1 MDKKQMLGF
10 GLILV
15 FLAWWLYMNQ
25 PTEAE
30 RLEIA
35 RKQDSLARIENQ
47 VISTD
52 TQNGQFTP
60 QNGISQP
67 DSLNDTAE
75 NQRLAA
81 QYGEFAPSAA
91 GEEEIVTLE
100 NSVMKIQLSSKGGRI
115 VDILLKDYKKI
126 IEDENKEE
134 IETPLHLLE
143 DEKDRFEYL
152 FTVNNRAISTQD
164 LYFSPTVNG
173 NEIRFRAATS
183 TGGYIDQIYTLV
195 PDSYQIEYQVSWEN
209 IPNANQQTVTLNWL
223 THLDKLEKN
232 TTFERT
238 YSTIH
243 FKQNDERTSYTSYT
257 SSDEEELTGNVK
269 WVAHS
274 NQFFNTS
281 LIANQ
286 AFSSAHLQVTT
297 LEEDNPDLKKLQ
309 SRLTLPNDPGINHFR
324 MHMYTGPNDYKNL
337 KEVGHELED
346 IIPFGWSIF
355 GTINRRVIR
364 PLFVLLDNLLGSKG
378 MAILLLTFLVKMALY
393 PITYRMLYS
402 QAKTQALK
410 PRMDKLK
417 DKFKDDTKKIQMETM
432 KLYQEYGVN
441 PVGGCLPMLLQ
452 MPIWFALYRF
462 FPASIEFRQA
472 GFLWATDLSSY
483 DAFFK
488 LPFDIPMLGGHISL
502 FTILYTISM
511 IGYTYYNSKIMT
523 QASTGNEEMM
533 KMMKIMQYAMPFM
546 FFFFFNNYASGLTA
560 YLFFSNLM
568 TIAQTVVTKQFV
580 IDDDKIDREL
590 EAYKQKPKKTSK
602 FRERLNDA
610 IKEQQRQQ
618 ELRDKKK

>member
-1 MDKKQMLGF
+1 MLGF

-52 TQNGQFTP
+52 TQNGPFTP
-60 QNGISQP
+60 QNGISKP
-67 DSLNDTAE
+67 DSLLDTAE

-81 QYGEFAPSAA
+81 QYGEFAPSAV

-115 VDILLKDYKKI
+115 VDVLLKDYKKI
-126 IEDENKEE
+126 IEDENKKE

-173 NEIRFRAATS
+173 SEIRFRAATS

-309 SRLTLPNDPGINHFR
+309 SRLTLPSDPGINHFR

-355 GTINRRVIR
+355 GTINRWVIR
-364 PLFVLLDNLLGSKG
+364 PLFELLDNLLGSKG

-417 DKFKDDTKKIQMETM
+417 DKFKDDSKKIQMETM

>member
-1 MDKKQMLGF
+1 MLGF

-15 FLAWWLYMNQ
+15 FLAWWLYLNQ
-25 PTEAE
+25 PSEAE

-47 VISTD
+47 ELTLEAPITDSGAISD
-52 TQNGQFTP
+52 TIDPTGSPAPQINTQLQNQF
-60 QNGISQP
+60 GI
-67 DSLNDTAE
+67 
-75 NQRLAA
+75 
-81 QYGEFAPSAA
+81 FAPAA
-91 GEEEIVTLE
+91 RGEEEIITLE
-100 NSVMKIQLSSKGGRI
+100 NSVMEIQFSTKGGRI
-115 VDILLKDYKKI
+115 VNVLLKDYYKI
-126 IEDENKEE
+126 IEDEDKKE
-134 IETPLHLLE
+134 IKIPLRLME
-143 DEKDRFEYL
+143 DEKDRFEYI
-152 FTVNNRAISTQD
+152 FSIDNRTITTQD
-164 LYFSPTVNG
+164 LYFTPTITG
-173 NEIRFRAATS
+173 SEIRLRAQTS
-183 TGGYIDQIYTLV
+183 TGGYIEQRYSLL
-195 PDSYQIEYQVSWEN
+195 PESYQLEYQVSWEN
-209 IPNANQQTVTLNWL
+209 LPNTDQETITLNWL
-223 THLDKLEKN
+223 TYLDKLEKN

-243 FKQNDERTSYTSYT
+243 FKSINERPSYTSYT
-257 SSDEEELTGNVK
+257 RSDDEQLNKEVK

-281 LIANQ
+281 LVANQ
-286 AFSSAHLQVTT
+286 SFTSASLKVNT
-297 LEEDNPDLKKLQ
+297 LEENDPDLKRLQ
-309 SRLTLPNDPGINHFR
+309 SQLQIPNNTGLNHFS
-324 MHMYTGPNDYKNL
+324 MDLYVGPNDYKNL
-337 KEVGHELED
+337 RGMGHELED

-364 PLFVLLDNLLGSKG
+364 PLFVFLDNVIGSKG

-410 PRMDKLK
+410 PRMDRLK
-417 DKFKDDTKKIQMETM
+417 EKFKDDSQKIQMETM

-441 PVGGCLPMLLQ
+441 PMGGCLPMLLQ

-483 DAFFK
+483 DAFFT
-488 LPFDIPMLGGHISL
+488 LPFNIPMLGGHISL

-523 QASTGNEEMM
+523 QTSAGNEEMM
-533 KMMKIMQYAMPFM
+533 KMMKVMQYAMPVM

-568 TIAQTVVTKQFV
+568 TIAQTVITKEFV
-580 IDDDKIDREL
+580 INEDKINQEL
-590 EAYKQKPKKTSK
+590 EAFKKKPKKVSK
-602 FRERLNDA
+602 FRERLNEA

-618 ELRDKKK
+618 ELREKKKK

>member
-1 MDKKQMLGF
+1 MLGF

-52 TQNGQFTP
+52 TQNGPFTP
-60 QNGISQP
+60 QNGISKP
-67 DSLNDTAE
+67 DSLLDTAE

-81 QYGEFAPSAA
+81 QYGEFAPSAV

-115 VDILLKDYKKI
+115 VDVLLKDYKKI
-126 IEDENKEE
+126 IEDENKKE

-309 SRLTLPNDPGINHFR
+309 SRLTLPSDPGINHFR

-355 GTINRRVIR
+355 GTINRWVIR
-364 PLFVLLDNLLGSKG
+364 PLFELLDNLLGSKG

>member
-1 MDKKQMLGF
+1 MLGF

-15 FLAWWLYMNQ
+15 FLAWWLYLNQ
-25 PTEAE
+25 PSEAE

-47 VISTD
+47 ELTLEAPITDSGAISD
-52 TQNGQFTP
+52 TIDPTGSTAPEINTQLQNQF
-60 QNGISQP
+60 GI
-67 DSLNDTAE
+67 
-75 NQRLAA
+75 
-81 QYGEFAPSAA
+81 FAPAA
-91 GEEEIVTLE
+91 RGEEEIITLE
-100 NSVMKIQLSSKGGRI
+100 NSVMEIQFSTKGGRI
-115 VDILLKDYKKI
+115 VDVLLKDYYKI
-126 IEDENKEE
+126 IEDEDKKE
-134 IETPLHLLE
+134 IKIPLRLME
-143 DEKDRFEYL
+143 DEKDRFEYI
-152 FTVNNRAISTQD
+152 FSIDNRTITTQD
-164 LYFSPTVNG
+164 LYFTPTITG
-173 NEIRFRAATS
+173 SEIRLRAQTS
-183 TGGYIDQIYTLV
+183 TGGYIEQRYSLL
-195 PDSYQIEYQVSWEN
+195 PESYQLEYQVSWEN
-209 IPNANQQTVTLNWL
+209 LPNTDQETITLNWL
-223 THLDKLEKN
+223 TYLDKLEKN

-243 FKQNDERTSYTSYT
+243 FKNINERPSYTSYT
-257 SSDEEELTGNVK
+257 RNDNEELSNEVK
-269 WVAHS
+269 WIAHS

-281 LIANQ
+281 LVANQ
-286 AFSSAHLQVTT
+286 SFTSASLKVNT
-297 LEEDNPDLKKLQ
+297 LEENDPDLKRLQ
-309 SRLTLPNDPGINHFR
+309 SQLQIPNNIGLNHFS
-324 MHMYTGPNDYKNL
+324 MDLYVGPNDYKNL
-337 KEVGHELED
+337 RGMGHELED

-364 PLFVLLDNLLGSKG
+364 PLFVFLDNVIGSKG

-410 PRMDKLK
+410 PRMDRLK
-417 DKFKDDTKKIQMETM
+417 EKFKDDSQKIQMETM

-441 PVGGCLPMLLQ
+441 PMGGCLPMLLQ

-483 DAFFK
+483 DAFFT
-488 LPFDIPMLGGHISL
+488 LPFNIPMLGGHISL

-523 QASTGNEEMM
+523 QTSAGNEEMM
-533 KMMKIMQYAMPFM
+533 KMMKVMQYAMPVM

-568 TIAQTVVTKQFV
+568 TIAQTVITKEFV
-580 IDDDKIDREL
+580 INEDKINQEL
-590 EAYKQKPKKTSK
+590 EAFKKKPKKVSK
-602 FRERLNDA
+602 FRERLNEA

-618 ELRDKKK
+618 ELREKKKK

>member
-1 MDKKQMLGF
+1 MLGF

-47 VISTD
+47 VISPD
-52 TQNGQFTP
+52 SQSGQFDGQTV
-60 QNGISQP
+60 IS
-67 DSLNDTAE
+67 DSDTLNTSAE

-81 QYGEFAPSAA
+81 QYGEFAPSAS
-91 GEEEIVTLE
+91 GDEEIVTLE
-100 NSVMKIQLSSKGGRI
+100 NSVIKIQFSSKGGRI
-115 VDILLKDYKKI
+115 VDVLLKDYKKI

-152 FTVNNRAISTQD
+152 FTINNRAISTQD
-164 LYFSPTVNG
+164 LYFTPTING

-243 FKQNDERTSYTSYT
+243 FKQNEERTSYASYT
-257 SSDEEELTGNVK
+257 SSDEEDLAGDVK

-286 AFSSAHLQVTT
+286 AFSSAHLEVTT
-297 LEEDNPDLKKLQ
+297 LDEDNPDLKKLH
-309 SRLTLPNDPGINHFR
+309 SRLTLPNGPGSNHFR
-324 MHMYTGPNDYKNL
+324 MQMYTGPNDYKKL

-378 MAILLLTFLVKMALY
+378 VAILLLTFLVKMALY

-417 DKFKDDTKKIQMETM
+417 EKYKDDSKKVQMETM

-483 DAFFK
+483 DAFFN
-488 LPFDIPMLGGHISL
+488 LPYDIPMLGGHISL

-602 FRERLNDA
+602 FRARLNDA

-618 ELRDKKK
+618 EVREKKK

>member
-67 DSLNDTAE
+67 DSLIDTAE

-81 QYGEFAPSAA
+81 QYGEFAPYAV

-115 VDILLKDYKKI
+115 VDVLLKDYKKI
-126 IEDENKEE
+126 IEDENKKE

-173 NEIRFRAATS
+173 SEIRFRAATS

-309 SRLTLPNDPGINHFR
+309 SRLTLPSDPGINHFR

-355 GTINRRVIR
+355 GTINRWVIR
-364 PLFVLLDNLLGSKG
+364 PLFELLDNLLGSKG

-590 EAYKQKPKKTSK
+590 EAYKQK
-602 FRERLNDA
+602 
-610 IKEQQRQQ
+610 
-618 ELRDKKK
+618 

>member
-1 MDKKQMLGF
+1 MLGF

-15 FLAWWLYMNQ
+15 FLAWWLYLNQ
-25 PTEAE
+25 PSEAE

-47 VISTD
+47 ELTLEAPITDSGAISD
-52 TQNGQFTP
+52 TIDPTGSPAPQINTQLQNQF
-60 QNGISQP
+60 GI
-67 DSLNDTAE
+67 
-75 NQRLAA
+75 
-81 QYGEFAPSAA
+81 FAPAA
-91 GEEEIVTLE
+91 HGEEEIITLE
-100 NSVMKIQLSSKGGRI
+100 NSVMEIQFSTKGGRI
-115 VDILLKDYKKI
+115 VDVLLKDYYKI
-126 IEDENKEE
+126 IEDEDKKE
-134 IETPLHLLE
+134 IKIPLRLME
-143 DEKDRFEYL
+143 DEKDRFEYI
-152 FTVNNRAISTQD
+152 FSIDNRTITTQD
-164 LYFSPTVNG
+164 LYFTPTITG
-173 NEIRFRAATS
+173 SEIRLRAQTS
-183 TGGYIDQIYTLV
+183 TGGYIEQRYSLL
-195 PDSYQIEYQVSWEN
+195 PESYQLEYQVSWEN
-209 IPNANQQTVTLNWL
+209 LPNPDQETITLNWL
-223 THLDKLEKN
+223 TYLDKLEKN

-243 FKQNDERTSYTSYT
+243 FKSINERPSYTSYT
-257 SSDEEELTGNVK
+257 RSDDEQLNKEVK

-281 LIANQ
+281 LVANQ
-286 AFSSAHLQVTT
+286 SFTSASLKVNT
-297 LEEDNPDLKKLQ
+297 LEENDPDLKRLQ
-309 SRLTLPNDPGINHFR
+309 SQLQIPNNTGLNHFS
-324 MHMYTGPNDYKNL
+324 MDLYVGPNDYKNL
-337 KEVGHELED
+337 RGMGHELED

-364 PLFVLLDNLLGSKG
+364 PLFVFLDNVIGSKG

-410 PRMDKLK
+410 PRMDRLK
-417 DKFKDDTKKIQMETM
+417 EKFKDDSQKIQMETM

-441 PVGGCLPMLLQ
+441 PMGGCLPMLLQ

-483 DAFFK
+483 DAFFT
-488 LPFDIPMLGGHISL
+488 LPFNIPMLGGHISL

-523 QASTGNEEMM
+523 QTSAGNEEMM
-533 KMMKIMQYAMPFM
+533 KMMKVMQYAMPVM

-568 TIAQTVVTKQFV
+568 TIAQTVITKEFV
-580 IDDDKIDREL
+580 INEDKINQEL
-590 EAYKQKPKKTSK
+590 EAFKKKPKKVSK
-602 FRERLNDA
+602 FRERLNEA

-618 ELRDKKK
+618 ELREKKKK

>member
-1 MDKKQMLGF
+1 MLGF

-15 FLAWWLYMNQ
+15 LLAWWLYMNQ
-25 PTEAE
+25 PTEAQ

-47 VISTD
+47 TLLPD
-52 TQNGQFTP
+52 TQSGTANNIGST
-60 QNGISQP
+60 P
-67 DSLNDTAE
+67 DSLNGSASQTADA
-75 NQRLAA
+75 LTA
-81 QYGEFAPSAA
+81 QYGIFAPSAS
-91 GEEEIVTLE
+91 GQEEIVTLE
-100 NSVMKIQLSSKGGRI
+100 NAVMTISFSSKGGRI
-115 VDILLKDYKKI
+115 IDVLLKDYKKI
-126 IEDENKEE
+126 LEDENKEE
-134 IETPLHLLE
+134 IETPLHLLN
-143 DEKDRFEYL
+143 DEKDRFEYI
-152 FTVNNRAISTQD
+152 FNTNNRMISTQD
-164 LYFSPTVNG
+164 LYFTPTVNG
-173 NEIRFRAATS
+173 SEIRFRATTS
-183 TGGYIDQIYTLV
+183 TGGFVEQVYRLNEDT
-195 PDSYQIEYQVSWEN
+195 YQVNYSVSWQNVPVTGEESL
-209 IPNANQQTVTLNWL
+209 TLNWL
-223 THLDKLEKN
+223 TYLDKLEKN

-243 FKQNDERTSYTSYT
+243 FKEMEERPSYTSYT
-257 SSDEEELTGNVK
+257 SNDEENLTTAVK
-269 WVAHS
+269 WVSHS

-281 LIANQ
+281 LIADQ
-286 AFSSAHLQVTT
+286 SFKGADFQVTT
-297 LEEDNPDLKKLQ
+297 LDETDTDLKKLQ
-309 SRLTLPNDPGINHFR
+309 TRLSIPTDAGVNQFDMLLY
-324 MHMYTGPNDYKNL
+324 MGPNDYKKL
-337 KEVGHELED
+337 RELGHDLED

-364 PLFVLLDNLLGSKG
+364 PLFVLLDDIIGSKG

-417 DKFKDDTKKIQMETM
+417 EKFKDDSKKIQMETM

-472 GFLWATDLSSY
+472 GFLWASDLSSY
-483 DAFFK
+483 DAFFH

-533 KMMKIMQYAMPFM
+533 KMMKIMQYAMPIM

-568 TIAQTVVTKQFV
+568 TIAQTIITKEFV
-580 IDDDKIDREL
+580 IDHDKIDREL
-590 EAYKQKPKKTSK
+590 EAYKKKPKKTSK
-602 FRERLNDA
+602 FRERLNEA

-618 ELRDKKK
+618 ELREKKK

>member
-1 MDKKQMLGF
+1 MLGF

-52 TQNGQFTP
+52 TQNGPFTP
-60 QNGISQP
+60 QNGISKP
-67 DSLNDTAE
+67 DSLLDTAE

-81 QYGEFAPSAA
+81 QYGEFAPSAV

-115 VDILLKDYKKI
+115 VDVLLKDYKKI
-126 IEDENKEE
+126 IEDENKKE

-173 NEIRFRAATS
+173 SEIRFRAATS

-297 LEEDNPDLKKLQ
+297 LDEDNPDLKKLQ
-309 SRLTLPNDPGINHFR
+309 SRLTLPSDPGINHFR

-355 GTINRRVIR
+355 GTINRWVIR
-364 PLFVLLDNLLGSKG
+364 PLFELLDNLLGSKG

>member
-1 MDKKQMLGF
+1 MLGF

-47 VISTD
+47 VISPD
-52 TQNGQFTP
+52 SQSGQFDGQTV
-60 QNGISQP
+60 IS
-67 DSLNDTAE
+67 DSDTLNTSAE

-81 QYGEFAPSAA
+81 QYGEFAPSAS
-91 GEEEIVTLE
+91 GDEEIVTLE
-100 NSVMKIQLSSKGGRI
+100 NSVIKIQFSSKGGRI
-115 VDILLKDYKKI
+115 VDVLLKDYKKI

-152 FTVNNRAISTQD
+152 FTINNRAISTQD
-164 LYFSPTVNG
+164 LYFTSTIDG

-243 FKQNDERTSYTSYT
+243 FKQNEERTSYASYT
-257 SSDEEELTGNVK
+257 SSDEEDLAGDVK

-286 AFSSAHLQVTT
+286 AFSSAHLEVTT
-297 LEEDNPDLKKLQ
+297 LDEDNPDLKKLH
-309 SRLTLPNDPGINHFR
+309 SRLTLPNGPGSNHFR
-324 MHMYTGPNDYKNL
+324 MQMYTGPNDYKKL

-378 MAILLLTFLVKMALY
+378 VAILLLTFLVKMALY

-417 DKFKDDTKKIQMETM
+417 EKYKDDSKKVQMETM

-483 DAFFK
+483 DAFFN
-488 LPFDIPMLGGHISL
+488 LPYDIPMLGGHISL

-602 FRERLNDA
+602 FRARLNDA

-618 ELRDKKK
+618 EVREKKK

>member
-1 MDKKQMLGF
+1 MLGF

-15 FLAWWLYMNQ
+15 LLALWLYMNQ

-30 RLEIA
+30 RLEVQ
-35 RKQDSLARIENQ
+35 RKQDSLARVENQ
-47 VISTD
+47 DIPITPQTNANNTD
-52 TQNGQFTP
+52 TVL
-60 QNGISQP
+60 S
-67 DSLNDTAE
+67 DSLSGNDAAVTE
-75 NQRLAA
+75 RLTA
-81 QYGEFAPSAA
+81 QYGAFAPAA
-91 GEEEIVTLE
+91 SGKEEFSTLE
-100 NSVMKIQLSSKGGRI
+100 NSEMKIKFSSKGGRI
-115 VDILLKDYKKI
+115 VDVLLKGYKKI
-126 IEDENKEE
+126 IENEDKEE
-134 IETPLHLLE
+134 VEVPLRLME

-152 FTVNNRAISTQD
+152 VPLNNQMISTQD
-164 LYFSPTVNG
+164 LYFTPTVDG
-173 NEIRFRAATS
+173 NIIRFRAET
-183 TGGYIDQIYTLV
+183 TNGGYIEQA
-195 PDSYQIEYQVSWEN
+195 YQLLPESFQVEYQVTWDQL
-209 IPNANQQTVTLNWL
+209 PNSNQQPITLNWL
-223 THLDKLEKN
+223 SYLDKLEKN
-232 TTFERT
+232 TQFERT

-243 FKQNDERTSYTSYT
+243 YKPQDERTSYTSYT
-257 SSDEEELTGNVK
+257 SNDEEELTNKIK

-274 NQFFNTS
+274 NQFFNTA
-281 LIANQ
+281 LLADQ
-286 AFSSAHLQVTT
+286 AFEDGHLQVTT
-297 LEEDNPDLKKLQ
+297 LDENNPDLKKLHSQ
-309 SRLTLPNDPGINHFR
+309 LTLPNKMGMNQFN
-324 MHMYTGPNDYKNL
+324 MEMYIGPNDYKKL
-337 KEVGHELED
+337 REMGHELED

-364 PLFVLLDNLLGSKG
+364 PLFVFLDNIIGSKG
-378 MAILLLTFLVKMALY
+378 LAILLLTFLVKMALY
-393 PITYRMLYS
+393 PITYKMLYS

-417 DKFKDDTKKIQMETM
+417 EKYKDDSKKVQMETM

-472 GFLWATDLSSY
+472 SFLWAPDLSSY
-483 DAFFK
+483 DAFFH

-533 KMMKIMQYAMPFM
+533 KMMKVMQYAMPFM

-568 TIAQTVVTKQFV
+568 TISQTVVTKNFV
-580 IDDDKIDREL
+580 IDHDKINREL
-590 EAYKQKPKKTSK
+590 DAYKKKPKKTSK
-602 FRERLNDA
+602 FRERLNEA

-618 ELRDKKK
+618 ELKKKQK

>member
-1 MDKKQMLGF
+1 MLGF

-15 FLAWWLYMNQ
+15 LLAWWLYMNQ

-35 RKQDSLARIENQ
+35 HRQDSLARVENQ
-47 VISTD
+47 VINPDSGTNQFNAD
-52 TQNGQFTP
+52 TAISDS
-60 QNGISQP
+60 ISQ
-67 DSLNDTAE
+67 DSSAIND
-75 NQRLAA
+75 RLAT
-81 QYGEFAPSAA
+81 QFGIFAPSAT

-100 NSVMKIQLSSKGGRI
+100 NSVMKIQFSSKGGRI
-115 VDILLKDYKKI
+115 VDVLLKDYKKI

-134 IETPLHLLE
+134 VEIPLHLME
-143 DEKDRFEYL
+143 DDKNRFEYL
-152 FTVNNRAISTQD
+152 FTIDNRPISSQE
-164 LYFSPTVNG
+164 LYFTPSISG
-173 NEIRFRAATS
+173 NEIRFRAKTS
-183 TGGYIDQIYTLV
+183 TGGYIEQTYTLV
-195 PDSYQIEYQVSWEN
+195 PESYQLEYQVSWEHL
-209 IPNANQQTVTLNWL
+209 PNTDQQSVTLNWL
-223 THLDKLEKN
+223 TYLDKLEKN

-243 FKQNDERTSYTSYT
+243 FKQKDERTSYTSYT
-257 SSDEEELTGNVK
+257 SDDEEEIPTEIK

-286 AFSSAHLQVTT
+286 SFQSASLEVTT

-309 SRLTLPNDPGINHFR
+309 SRLILPNAPGTNHFR
-324 MHMYTGPNDYKNL
+324 MHIYTGPNDYTKL
-337 KEVGHELED
+337 KEVGHELVD

-364 PLFVLLDNLLGSKG
+364 PLFVLLDNIIGSKG

-402 QAKTQALK
+402 QAKTHALK

-417 DKFKDDTKKIQMETM
+417 EKFKDDSKKVQMETM

-472 GFLWATDLSSY
+472 SFLWASDLSSY
-483 DAFFK
+483 DAFFH
-488 LPFDIPMLGGHISL
+488 LPYDVPLLGGHISL

-511 IGYTYYNSKIMT
+511 IAYTYYNSKIMT

-533 KMMKIMQYAMPFM
+533 KMMKIMQYAMPVM

-568 TIAQTVVTKQFV
+568 TIGQTVITKQFV

-590 EAYKQKPKKTSK
+590 EAYKKKPKKTSK

-618 ELRDKKK
+618 EVKGKKK

>member
-1 MDKKQMLGF
+1 MLGF

-297 LEEDNPDLKKLQ
+297 LDEDNPDLKKLQ

-417 DKFKDDTKKIQMETM
+417 DKFKDDSKKIQMETM

>member
-1 MDKKQMLGF
+1 MLGF

-52 TQNGQFTP
+52 TQNGPFTP
-60 QNGISQP
+60 QNGISKP
-67 DSLNDTAE
+67 DSLLDTAE

-81 QYGEFAPSAA
+81 QYGEFAPSAV

-115 VDILLKDYKKI
+115 INVLLKDYKKI
-126 IEDENKEE
+126 IEDENKKE

-297 LEEDNPDLKKLQ
+297 LDEDNPDLKKLQ
-309 SRLTLPNDPGINHFR
+309 SRLTLPSDPGINHFR

-355 GTINRRVIR
+355 GTINRWVIR
-364 PLFVLLDNLLGSKG
+364 PLFELLDNLLGSKG

>member
-1 MDKKQMLGF
+1 MLGF

-15 FLAWWLYMNQ
+15 FLAWWLYLNQ
-25 PTEAE
+25 PSEAE

-47 VISTD
+47 ELTLEAPITDSGAISD
-52 TQNGQFTP
+52 TIDPTGSPAPQINTQLQNQF
-60 QNGISQP
+60 GI
-67 DSLNDTAE
+67 
-75 NQRLAA
+75 
-81 QYGEFAPSAA
+81 FAPAA
-91 GEEEIVTLE
+91 RGEEEIITLE
-100 NSVMKIQLSSKGGRI
+100 NSVMEIQFSTKGGRI
-115 VDILLKDYKKI
+115 VDVLLKDYYKI
-126 IEDENKEE
+126 IEDEDKKE
-134 IETPLHLLE
+134 IKIPLRLME
-143 DEKDRFEYL
+143 DEKDRFEYI
-152 FTVNNRAISTQD
+152 FSIDNRTITTQD
-164 LYFSPTVNG
+164 LYFTPTITG
-173 NEIRFRAATS
+173 SEIRLRAQTS
-183 TGGYIDQIYTLV
+183 TGGYIEQRYSLL
-195 PDSYQIEYQVSWEN
+195 PESYQLEYQVSWEN
-209 IPNANQQTVTLNWL
+209 LPNPDQETITLNWL
-223 THLDKLEKN
+223 TYLDKLEKN

-243 FKQNDERTSYTSYT
+243 FKSINERPSYTSYT
-257 SSDEEELTGNVK
+257 RSDDEQLNKEVK

-281 LIANQ
+281 LVANQ
-286 AFSSAHLQVTT
+286 SFTSASLKVNT
-297 LEEDNPDLKKLQ
+297 LEENDPDLKRLQ
-309 SRLTLPNDPGINHFR
+309 SQLQIPNNTGLNHFS
-324 MHMYTGPNDYKNL
+324 MDLYVGPNDYKNL
-337 KEVGHELED
+337 RGMGHELED

-364 PLFVLLDNLLGSKG
+364 PLFVFLDNVIGSKG

-410 PRMDKLK
+410 PRMDRLK
-417 DKFKDDTKKIQMETM
+417 EKFKDDSQKIQMETM

-441 PVGGCLPMLLQ
+441 PMGGCLPMLLQ

-483 DAFFK
+483 DAFFT
-488 LPFDIPMLGGHISL
+488 LPFNIPMLGGHISL

-523 QASTGNEEMM
+523 QTSAGNEEMM
-533 KMMKIMQYAMPFM
+533 KMMKVMQYAMPVM

-568 TIAQTVVTKQFV
+568 TIAQTVITKEFV
-580 IDDDKIDREL
+580 INEDKINQEL
-590 EAYKQKPKKTSK
+590 EAFKKKPKKVSK
-602 FRERLNDA
+602 FRERLNEA

-618 ELRDKKK
+618 ELREKKKK

>member
-1 MDKKQMLGF
+1 MLGF

-52 TQNGQFTP
+52 TQNGPFTP
-60 QNGISQP
+60 QNGISKP
-67 DSLNDTAE
+67 DSLLDTAE

-81 QYGEFAPSAA
+81 QYGEFAPSAV

-115 VDILLKDYKKI
+115 VDVLLKDYKKI
-126 IEDENKEE
+126 IEDENKKE

-173 NEIRFRAATS
+173 SEIRFRAATS

-309 SRLTLPNDPGINHFR
+309 SRLTLPSDPGINHFR

-355 GTINRRVIR
+355 GTINRWVIR
-364 PLFVLLDNLLGSKG
+364 PLFELLDNLLGSKG